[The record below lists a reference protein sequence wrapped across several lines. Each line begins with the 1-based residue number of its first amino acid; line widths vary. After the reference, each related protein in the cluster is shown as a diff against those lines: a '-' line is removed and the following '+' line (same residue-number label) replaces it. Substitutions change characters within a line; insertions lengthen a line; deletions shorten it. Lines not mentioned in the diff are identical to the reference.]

1 MFFDGPNQIL
11 PFFHHL
17 MTFDGPKN
25 IMSFDEIK
33 IFPFQNLMSFDG
45 PNFYIYFQSFPL

>member
-25 IMSFDEIK
+25 IMSFDKIK